1 MHVLV
6 CEVHVHVGVSMWE
19 HVCMH
24 VHACAYYERVSVCMC
39 LEGNRLSYF
48 EIANV
53 GMDHFY
59 PVEAKVE
66 CL

>member
-1 MHVLV
+1 MGA
-6 CEVHVHVGVSMWE
+6 C
-19 HVCMH
+19 
-24 VHACAYYERVSVCMC
+24 VHACTYYERVSVCMC

>member
-1 MHVLV
+1 
-6 CEVHVHVGVSMWE
+6 
-19 HVCMH
+19 
-24 VHACAYYERVSVCMC
+24 MC
-39 LEGNRLSYF
+39 VFRRKQRLSYF
-48 EIANV
+48 EIADV